1 VAKPE
6 LKIIS
11 VDRGRDIEAN
21 DVHAHFAEKTERV
34 LVQCERMAGFAI
46 VAWDDEGVAEIEYHQ
61 GKNSP
66 LPSMMVPRLVKD
78 YLTVFFA
85 RGE

>member
-1 VAKPE
+1 MQTVK
-6 LKIIS
+6 LIS
-11 VDRGRDIEAN
+11 IDRGRDIEAN
-21 DVHAHFAEKTERV
+21 DVHAQFAEKTERV
-34 LVQCERMAGFAI
+34 LVQCERMAGFAV

-85 RGE
+85 RGD

>member
-1 VAKPE
+1 MAVPSLAVVN
-6 LKIIS
+6 IAQ
-11 VDRGRDIEAN
+11 DRDVQAN

-34 LVQCERMAGFAI
+34 LTQCERMAGFAV
-46 VAWDDEGVAEIEYHQ
+46 VAWDDEGVAEIEFHQ

-85 RGE
+85 KGD